1 MSRFLRFAGT
11 GTVFFGMLGSVV
23 SSGCGAAG
31 GKSCSYNTRKE
42 RPVIVIT
49 KGDNTNA
56 KNEGLS
62 WKSKLL
68 ILLGFLGATCA
79 VTYGVVNASDE
90 TKEKMLN
97 YYNAYTLVTDV
108 GLRAMYFV
116 DIALKLFGLDRN
128 SRGR

>member
-23 SSGCGAAG
+23 SSSCGAAG
-31 GKSCSYNTRKE
+31 GKSCSYDTRKE

-68 ILLGFLGATCA
+68 IFLGFLGLTGAA
-79 VTYGVVNASDE
+79 AYGVANASGE
-90 TKEKMLN
+90 TKAKVFD
-97 YYNAYTLVTDV
+97 YYAGYTMVTDV
-108 GLRAMYFV
+108 GLRALYLLNAV
-116 DIALKLFGLDRN
+116 LKIFGPDR
-128 SRGR
+128 G